1 MSKMS
6 DLDIEIQ
13 EMLQAGIDPVAI
25 AVALDVSTEWVEATM
40 ASMKPEPSD
49 ESFDVFDLDLDV
61 HALARLEWCWAAE
74 EDEAE

>member
-25 AVALDVSTEWVEATM
+25 AVALDVPMDWIEATM
-40 ASMKPEPSD
+40 
-49 ESFDVFDLDLDV
+49 ESIDLL
-61 HALARLEWCWAAE
+61 
-74 EDEAE
+74 